1 MPTAEEKEEAKRL
14 KEEAKRLKVEQ
25 KAEAKRIKAE
35 EKAAK
40 KAEKDAKKVAATAA
54 KKAAKEGKR
63 QSLADSIK
71 ADDDAPVAAVA
82 TPAAVAEVSDSDT
95 PAPPE
100 AASPAP
106 TSADQDQSAQ
116 AAVTPGADESTTSMP
131 DEVPLATAIVE
142 SVETNG
148 DLADGVAPTAADGGG
163 DDEEDG
169 EEETSVYPIATR
181 QDPISPAEAVAG
193 VPDDWK
199 GAAAWLTAVGVLPE
213 LDSGRDDPTC
223 LDLILFIKDG
233 TALCQAVNALAP
245 GTIQTFSE
253 SPEKNFQQLANVA
266 AFLEG
271 CAALGIPEVDLCT
284 ADDIH
289 SAAAVGAV
297 LDTLALLSQTAAAK
311 EKGFSQFSTAECTN
325 DTVYS
330 NLEEMVQQM
339 ADSLGEDANIELYAQ
354 VAKCADR
361 DDSGGLYG
369 LTAAGGERRLSD
381 SWGPSGVVYTTVYD
395 EARRKPVLTDDAS
408 GDHLFS
414 KVEQMMS
421 QQQKAE
427 GANGEDA
434 FESADFDDVYTAC
447 LYQPPEEGDA
457 ILYDLG
463 VDSSDHRGHALA
475 ELLDTERNYLKVLKR
490 ITEHYYSRIKETP
503 ELCSDQERLV
513 LFANVFELAKVHS
526 GFLELIEAEMS
537 STTGRMISDAFI
549 NSIDCFRLYGEF
561 CCRMP
566 AAIDMYEAIRARSD
580 AGKDLFEQARLT
592 SGTDFPFRVLLNVP
606 MQRVLKY
613 PLLLKEIRKG
623 TPDTHADKAGLNE
636 AMIQLQ
642 GLAKLVNETMRDYET
657 ISAFG
662 QNLKGFAGIEALYE
676 FHRHRPGV
684 LKDDDVAYR
693 AEESKE
699 KMAKRHCF
707 LLPGG
712 IVLSQAKGTTYVFK
726 DVVQLDVKCTV
737 EDASPLPKTLQTG
750 KFREGLRVRTSDGVA
765 HIIVTKSAASK
776 DQWIAAIANNLAA
789 LVDSATKPTPS
800 VPEPKTVAATR
811 KKPAAGSPRASLT
824 KDPRPD
830 SDDVYN
836 VAKAASPVEPVHPFA
851 KMPWYLGK
859 ASSSDAAKAL
869 KSKREGTYLI
879 RDSKNRPGQYVIGVM
894 FNEKVIHVVV
904 KAEETETGDTRY
916 SLGNSPESESF
927 DDIQDL
933 LVFHR
938 KNPIGKE
945 CNTPLVLPFKEAN

>member
-1 MPTAEEKEEAKRL
+1 
-14 KEEAKRLKVEQ
+14 
-25 KAEAKRIKAE
+25 
-35 EKAAK
+35 
-40 KAEKDAKKVAATAA
+40 
-54 KKAAKEGKR
+54 
-63 QSLADSIK
+63 
-71 ADDDAPVAAVA
+71 
-82 TPAAVAEVSDSDT
+82 
-95 PAPPE
+95 
-100 AASPAP
+100 
-106 TSADQDQSAQ
+106 
-116 AAVTPGADESTTSMP
+116 MP
-131 DEVPLATAIVE
+131 DEAPLATATVE

-311 EKGFSQFSTAECTN
+311 DKGFSQFSTAECTN

-457 ILYDLG
+457 ILYVGRFSRFTSPPLPVSIDLERALARWRG
-463 VDSSDHRGHALA
+463 VVEHALTPHRA
-475 ELLDTERNYLKVLKR
+475 WVTCAVMIWVWTHL
-490 ITEHYYSRIKETP
+490 ITEVTRWPSCWTRNETTLKFSS
-503 ELCSDQERLV
+503 ELQ
-513 LFANVFELAKVHS
+513 
-526 GFLELIEAEMS
+526 
-537 STTGRMISDAFI
+537 STTTAESRRRQS
-549 NSIDCFRLYGEF
+549 C
-561 CCRMP
+561 
-566 AAIDMYEAIRARSD
+566 ARTRS
-580 AGKDLFEQARLT
+580 ALF
-592 SGTDFPFRVLLNVP
+592 SSP
-606 MQRVLKY
+606 
-613 PLLLKEIRKG
+613 
-623 TPDTHADKAGLNE
+623 
-636 AMIQLQ
+636 
-642 GLAKLVNETMRDYET
+642 
-657 ISAFG
+657 
-662 QNLKGFAGIEALYE
+662 
-676 FHRHRPGV
+676 
-684 LKDDDVAYR
+684 
-693 AEESKE
+693 
-699 KMAKRHCF
+699 
-707 LLPGG
+707 
-712 IVLSQAKGTTYVFK
+712 TY
-726 DVVQLDVKCTV
+726 
-737 EDASPLPKTLQTG
+737 S
-750 KFREGLRVRTSDGVA
+750 S
-765 HIIVTKSAASK
+765 
-776 DQWIAAIANNLAA
+776 
-789 LVDSATKPTPS
+789 
-800 VPEPKTVAATR
+800 
-811 KKPAAGSPRASLT
+811 SPRCTLASL
-824 KDPRPD
+824 
-830 SDDVYN
+830 N
-836 VAKAASPVEPVHPFA
+836 
-851 KMPWYLGK
+851 
-859 ASSSDAAKAL
+859 
-869 KSKREGTYLI
+869 
-879 RDSKNRPGQYVIGVM
+879 
-894 FNEKVIHVVV
+894 
-904 KAEETETGDTRY
+904 
-916 SLGNSPESESF
+916 
-927 DDIQDL
+927 
-933 LVFHR
+933 
-938 KNPIGKE
+938 
-945 CNTPLVLPFKEAN
+945 